1 MTSNHNLAECRST
14 TKINLPNEIMQ
25 ITSWHGLLNRD
36 FSVPSRSSIA
46 FDVISRKVYGGSN
59 DETCL
64 GIYCSD
70 RLFSFFIRRIW
81 HHACLRRFLLAHK
94 CIRQQVSQKSQLY
107 FLNTQKICETSTNK
121 ARTLSQVRASN
132 SWCYSINWID
142 CYVVSRAPTFSRS
155 TEIHFSIIKIQ
166 LPESGEGPRTD

>member
-1 MTSNHNLAECRST
+1 MAPAMEGIRELQSRSSRSAIKSSSYQADPPQKLVSSSISVNSLKSANLSCLQRDFRGMSMTSNHNLAECRST

-70 RLFSFFIRRIW
+70 RLFSFFIRRI
-81 HHACLRRFLLAHK
+81 
-94 CIRQQVSQKSQLY
+94 
-107 FLNTQKICETSTNK
+107 
-121 ARTLSQVRASN
+121 
-132 SWCYSINWID
+132 
-142 CYVVSRAPTFSRS
+142 
-155 TEIHFSIIKIQ
+155 
-166 LPESGEGPRTD
+166 